1 LGLGASGEEHLN
13 DYFTGVPMRLVPS
26 LVPALVAAVGLAAP
40 LALVAPAQAAVTCGG
55 LRATIVGNDK
65 ANTITGTARRDV
77 VVARGGNDTI
87 RGLGGNDVVC
97 GGDGADS
104 ILGGDGDDRLYGEA
118 DLLRIDRF
126 GRIVKAGD
134 TISGGAGNDT
144 IDLGYDPR
152 PASEGTQVVLD
163 GVSYANAPAPVV
175 VDFRASTTVPV
186 AAEGSDTVTGFN
198 GGIRIVASPLG
209 DTIKGTNSADT
220 VLARGGDDTIFGRGG
235 DDTIVADTAGTVGN
249 DRLYGEAGDDTLTG
263 VVGIDTF
270 VGGSGSDTLSTT
282 SESHQVFRGGSGVDT
297 VVFPLPV
304 ESGFVAKGHGGQ
316 DKLRLLPSSNPALK
330 PTVRIDQMKKT
341 TIRDLQPYTLEGRI
355 TGFSDV
361 LLPARALS
369 IFKGS
374 NDSEIITANPDYRV
388 MVYGRGGADVM
399 TGSDE
404 PDRLDGGKGFD
415 IARGRGG
422 NDTCKAAE
430 KRSSC

>member
-1 LGLGASGEEHLN
+1 
-13 DYFTGVPMRLVPS
+13 MRNVRS
-26 LVPALVAAVGLAAP
+26 LVPALAAAVGLATP
-40 LALVAPAQAAVTCGG
+40 LALVPSAHAAVTCGG
-55 LRATIVGNDK
+55 LKATIVGNDK
-65 ANTITGTARRDV
+65 GNTIDGTARRDV

-87 RGLGGNDVVC
+87 RGLGGNDVIC
-97 GGDGADS
+97 GGEGADT

-118 DLLRIDRF
+118 DLLKIDRF

-163 GVSYANAPAPVV
+163 GVTYANAPAAVV
-175 VDFRASTTVPV
+175 VDFRASSTVPIG
-186 AAEGSDTVTGFN
+186 AEGSDTVTGFDS
-198 GGIRIVASPLG
+198 GIRVVGSPLG
-209 DTIKGTNSADT
+209 DTIKGTNSPDA
-220 VLARGGDDTIFGRGG
+220 VFARGGDDTVFGRGG
-235 DDTIVADTAGTVGN
+235 DDTMVADTAGALGN

-263 VVGIDTF
+263 SVGIDTF
-270 VGGSGSDTLSTT
+270 VGGSGSDTLGTT
-282 SESHQVFRGGSGVDT
+282 SESHQVFRGGSGIDT
-297 VVFPLPV
+297 VTFPIPV

-316 DKLRLLPSSNPALK
+316 DKLRLLPTSNPALK
-330 PTVRIDQMKKT
+330 PTVRIDQLKKS

-388 MVYGRGGADVM
+388 MIYGRGGADVM